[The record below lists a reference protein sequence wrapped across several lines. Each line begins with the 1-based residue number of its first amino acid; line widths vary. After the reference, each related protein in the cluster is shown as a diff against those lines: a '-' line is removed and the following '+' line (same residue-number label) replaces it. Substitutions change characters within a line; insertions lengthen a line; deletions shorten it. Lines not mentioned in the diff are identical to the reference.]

1 MSYQILGRSNEPQC
15 KVGLM
20 LILASLW
27 QELPT
32 PKEQM
37 SSSFAE
43 FHLGTAK
50 TTNVINLER
59 ALTIAIEN
67 VHYSF
72 KRMFEPPVR

>member
-1 MSYQILGRSNEPQC
+1 MGQSNEPQC

-50 TTNVINLER
+50 NIIVIKLEGVL
-59 ALTIAIEN
+59 AIAIEN
-67 VHYSF
+67 FNFSLF
-72 KRMFEPPVR
+72 KGIIL